1 MRFPEPLIEGRL
13 RRRYKRFLADVEL
26 PSGEVVTAHC
36 ANPGAM
42 LGLAEPGAEV
52 WLSPQSGSGRKLA
65 YSWELIRVGRHL
77 VGINTGRPNA
87 LVAEAIAAGGIA
99 ELAGYPELRRE
110 VKYGE
115 NSRIDILLYGGG
127 RPDCYVEVKNVHLMR
142 AVGLAEFPDSVTA
155 RGTKHL
161 AELGRIAAAGQRAV
175 MLYLVQ
181 RTDCLAFALAED
193 IDPAYAA
200 AFTEALASGVEALC
214 YNCILSLDRIVVN
227 RALPIRL
234 PGEGRAEPP
243 GSGKVRTS

>member
-1 MRFPEPLIEGRL
+1 MRFPEPLIEARL

-52 WLSPQSGSGRKLA
+52 WLSPQNGPGRRLA

-87 LVAEAIAAGGIA
+87 LVAEAIAAGDIA

-115 NSRIDILLYGGG
+115 NSRIDILLCGGG
-127 RPDCYVEVKNVHLMR
+127 RPDCYVEVKNVHLTR
-142 AVGLAEFPDSVTA
+142 AAGLAEFPDSVTA

-161 AELGRIAAAGQRAV
+161 AELGRMAAAGRRAV

-181 RTDCLAFALAED
+181 RADCRAFALAED

-200 AFTEALASGVEALC
+200 AFTQALASGVEALC
-214 YNCILSLDRIVVN
+214 YNCLLSLDRIVVN
-227 RALPIRL
+227 RALPIRH
-234 PGEGRAEPP
+234 PVEGRAGPP
-243 GSGKVRTS
+243 GSSKVRNP